1 MVYWGERVGSWI
13 EEIVARYYQK
23 LGFFVIMDYKF
34 FIPREVSGKKVGGWS
49 DIDVLAYNGE
59 ELHVVQCK
67 PFLGRSKAER
77 EVKNILSWFEI
88 AVNHVE
94 GDPKIGELVKHN
106 KIVKRVVIQFPQPK
120 KAIEMLRSQ
129 GIEVIPLKEVIKELI
144 NLIKKEVEEYRREGR
159 GRIGKEDDV
168 LLAFIRE
175 LILSKIIK

>member
-1 MVYWGERVGSWI
+1 MGSWI

-49 DIDVLAYNGE
+49 DMDVLEYNGE
-59 ELHVVQCK
+59 KLHVVQCRL
-67 PFLGRSKAER
+67 FLGMKKAE
-77 EVKNILSWFEI
+77 NIVEDILLWFEI
-88 AVNHVE
+88 AVDHVKD
-94 GDPKIGELVKHN
+94 DPKIKDFI
-106 KIVKRVVIQFPQPK
+106 KYSRIIRRIVVQTPQPK

-129 GIEVIPLKEVIKELI
+129 GIEVVQLKEVIKELI
-144 NLIKKEVEEYRREGR
+144 DFIKKEIEEYRREGR
-159 GRIGKEDDV
+159 GRIGTEDNV